1 MPSIGFTRQSSVYQ
15 TLFCSEWCLG
25 GNLSFFSLLIL
36 EVGNI
41 LWLVS
46 LHSKAKDVITLR
58 VIQKVTVLSFTS
70 KQPWDFLGQLDNIR
84 YSAHCKVMS
93 EKSCVL

>member
-46 LHSKAKDVITLR
+46 LHSKAKDVITLSESYSESHSS
-58 VIQKVTVLSFTS
+58 VFHIKAA
-70 KQPWDFLGQLDNIR
+70 LGF
-84 YSAHCKVMS
+84 SWPVG
-93 EKSCVL
+93 